1 MKTSHLLS
9 LLGLGLAGCATVAV
23 EPPPPQPTQLVELSS
38 PPPPK
43 KAAKFNARAYV
54 AHVDNPALCEQ
65 VARQLHE
72 TEPDHGWAA
81 LKACVDKGVFT
92 EIRALV
98 AGPWDDELHQRPE
111 AADLLA
117 RVIAMRGGDPSTDV
131 QLLHERK
138 IPLFTLAAALAEPA
152 LYKGRL
158 IVMRVQV
165 AEVRQ
170 GAGASTVRLLERVHQ
185 SKQVDAEVGRAS
197 ATDRFTGTEGTD
209 GSQRTHQRTR
219 RAHTEKRT
227 EDWDTE
233 TGREALGTMPTPDP
247 FFSPQSDFVV
257 LARFNGVRAS
267 SEQSSEDPD
276 AIAMVSVLTYHAPS
290 GTAVY

>member
-1 MKTSHLLS
+1 
-9 LLGLGLAGCATVAV
+9 V
-23 EPPPPQPTQLVELSS
+23 EARPRKD
-38 PPPPK
+38 PK
-43 KAAKFNARAYV
+43 FSAKAYV

-65 VARQLHE
+65 AARELHE
-72 TEPDHGWAA
+72 TEPDHGWAV
-81 LKACVDKGVFT
+81 LKACVDKGNFT

-117 RVIAMRGGDPSTDV
+117 RVIAMRGGDPLTDV

-138 IPLFTLAAALAEPA
+138 IPLFTLADALAEPA

-170 GAGASTVRLLERVHQ
+170 AAGASTVRLLERVHQ
-185 SKQVDAEVGRAS
+185 SQQVDAEVGRAHV
-197 ATDRFTGTEGTD
+197 TDRTTATD
-209 GSQRTHQRTR
+209 GSDGHQQTHQRTR
-219 RAHTEKRT
+219 HATTEKRT
-227 EDWDTE
+227 LDWDTE
-233 TGREALGTMPTPDP
+233 TGREALGTLQSPDP

-257 LARFNGVRAS
+257 LARFNGVRQS

-276 AIAMVSVLTYHAPS
+276 AIAMVSVLSYHAPS